1 MKFISIDKLQNLI
14 GTLQDNPIVYDS
26 ENPVSAL
33 DLVGTLAEEMAD
45 ELTFRG
51 GGDFINEN

>member
-1 MKFISIDKLQNLI
+1 MKFISIDKLQSLI

-33 DLVGTLAEEMAD
+33 DLVGTLAEEMAN
-45 ELTFRG
+45 ELTFRSG
-51 GGDFINEN
+51 GEFINEN